1 MTESNEFN
9 DFMKA
14 TPEYAEL
21 MSILESTKKEIS
33 KLQVNVQASV
43 DLKNLPEK
51 ELTKKVDWM
60 INNNQ
65 KEETRDEY
73 LCCLLSDMTEKSEL
87 NRTLFWKT
95 KKWEDFLT
103 KDEES
108 LLSGI
113 DVWRTQYLNEHI
125 SEPDTKNKLKSLLK
139 KLVTAYK
146 EEKKNDGKE

>member
-1 MTESNEFN
+1 MTESN
-9 DFMKA
+9 DFIKT

-21 MSILESTKKEIS
+21 MSILENTKKEIS

-43 DLKNLPEK
+43 DLKNLSEK

-60 INNNQ
+60 IDNNQ

-95 KKWEDFLT
+95 KKWKEFLT
-103 KDEES
+103 KDEEA

-113 DVWRTQYLNEHI
+113 DLWRTQYLNEHI
-125 SEPDTKNKLKSLLK
+125 SEPDTRNKLKSLSK
-139 KLVTAYK
+139 KLITAYK
-146 EEKKNDGKE
+146 DGKKNEKK